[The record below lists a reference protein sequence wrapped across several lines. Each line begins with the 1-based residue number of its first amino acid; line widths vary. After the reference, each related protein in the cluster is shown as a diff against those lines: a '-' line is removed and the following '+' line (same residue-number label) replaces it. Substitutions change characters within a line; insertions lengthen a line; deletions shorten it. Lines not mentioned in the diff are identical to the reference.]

1 MTLLSRPKNF
11 PVPCR
16 EEKTADDEPM
26 ARQGWNPGFSFWKKV
41 KLNGAE
47 NLASKCQKN
56 VSFPAPSETA
66 SAYVRSTRLGKSLE
80 FKAPQNVKKSRANQM
95 SVFSHLA
102 ITQGVDGTLSEI
114 CASPLP
120 SSFLVSMNSGPDF
133 FCPVSWAK
141 VSESAWG
148 GRGMR
153 GKNEGS
159 LKMWVKMLYYLQYS
173 P

>member
-1 MTLLSRPKNF
+1 MPKKCCF
-11 PVPCR
+11 PSTFGNSICLR
-16 EEKTADDEPM
+16 TFNSLRKKLGIQGTAKRKKT
-26 ARQGWNPGFSFWKKV
+26 
-41 KLNGAE
+41 
-47 NLASKCQKN
+47 
-56 VSFPAPSETA
+56 
-66 SAYVRSTRLGKSLE
+66 
-80 FKAPQNVKKSRANQM
+80 RANQM

-159 LKMWVKMLYYLQYS
+159 LKMWVKMLYYLQS
-173 P
+173 RL